1 MSNEMFCYLFFFLVY
16 LIIQRRWIVVS
27 NPTLC
32 GLISKWLGTEAWIR
46 DVDLLIGLKQHAENP
61 QLQHEWKMVC
71 HYSHIPCLCFL
82 FMHTTQSLIKKKIA
96 MGHGYLGGAF
106 SKDTA
111 SPFRCSVVLV

>member
-1 MSNEMFCYLFFFLVY
+1 MKCLVTVFSLVY

-71 HYSHIPCLCFL
+71 HYSHIPFLCFL
-82 FMHTTQSLIKKKIA
+82 VMH
-96 MGHGYLGGAF
+96 AF

-111 SPFRCSVVLV
+111 SSFRCNVVLV